1 MSAQTILLDEGASPV
16 GLVRAARARLG
27 DFVAHEP
34 ESIWIELQHQDV
46 DVPVGNRSKL
56 MACVALLLVPS
67 FYWDAIVFEKTAL
80 AFAGVPGN
88 PEILE
93 EATPAQLAS
102 AVAEAAAVIRDARNT
117 SWEFESEPRAYA
129 GVVLHRAGFVL
140 APAGLDFAQRA
151 LSRENGPEAED
162 LLGQVRKRW
171 AGVSTDHLEQLSL
184 GETAVDVQIA
194 RLAAVALRVRE
205 RAERAR
211 RDLADVA

>member
-1 MSAQTILLDEGASPV
+1 MSCSTKTSTCPSATGRSSWRAS
-16 GLVRAARARLG
+16 
-27 DFVAHEP
+27 
-34 ESIWIELQHQDV
+34 
-46 DVPVGNRSKL
+46 RS
-56 MACVALLLVPS
+56 CWCRRSTGTRSSSRRPRSPS
-67 FYWDAIVFEKTAL
+67 PASSS
-80 AFAGVPGN
+80 N
-88 PEILE
+88 PEDPRGGVS
-93 EATPAQLAS
+93 PAQLAS

-162 LLGQVRKRW
+162 LPGQVRKRW
-171 AGVSTDHLEQLSL
+171 AGVSTDYLEQLSL

-211 RDLADVA
+211 RDLADVATRGRPRHRLAYASFFCTAARATCSRVSAAL